1 MNQRKNFVPFDET
14 RRCLFLMLLLFA
26 SFSVGAQEY
35 AVAFSQPHGFYDSPF
50 EVSISQAGDGQ
61 EGGLAIRYT
70 LDGSEPTFLST
81 LYQGALRVKGN
92 TILRAAAFNG
102 EVRVSPV
109 STATYLFLDDVLR
122 QSNTP
127 EGYPDTWGEFTDI
140 WGTAEADY
148 EMDPEMTSNAKL
160 AKKIRQGLTAIP
172 TLSVVTDREGL
183 FSHIPD
189 SAQGGIYIYTGT
201 PVGDGIGR
209 GWERHVSMEMFGGDD
224 QNLNLTVDCGIKLHG
239 GHSRLAEKNPK
250 HSFRLMFKSEFG
262 PGKLNYP
269 IFGPDGPEKFDQL
282 ILRCMFGNAWQH
294 WDGGNRK
301 RAQYERDTWART
313 VQSLMGHPASRVRY
327 VHLYL
332 NGMYWGL
339 YNLAER
345 VDDYYCSSNFG
356 GKKSEYDV
364 IKVEEDHAGHTIE
377 PADGTMEKWDEM
389 MVLVNKASSSN
400 AAYFQLTGCNA
411 SGEPDNS
418 VEPLLDVDNFI
429 DHILINQYGGNT
441 DWDYHNWYAFR
452 NRESADCGF
461 RFVCWDSEL
470 IFGSPTEHN
479 LGYFNNGAPTYIL
492 NRLVRNPNFLH
503 RYMDRAYKHLV
514 APGGWLTPERV
525 VQVWDS
531 LYNVIAL
538 PLYAE
543 SARWGDYRRDVHPY
557 MSQGKLYTVDD
568 YYLPE
573 RQRLLTEYFPFRSEI
588 LVEQLKD
595 RGWYSKV
602 EAPQMRLNGQ
612 PLGAGVDTLTHA
624 DVLTFTNYR
633 SVYFTVDGSQPVS
646 WAASSSG
653 TLQPEARR
661 FANGMNVL
669 DEVDFST
676 VRTLTVR
683 AIMRGSSSN
692 WSPTVERT
700 FVLDQA
706 SGIVPV
712 RCEEMASDD
721 AVYDLQ
727 GRRLPDGSPL
737 RKGVYVKNG
746 KKILVR

>member
-1 MNQRKNFVPFDET
+1 MIS
-14 RRCLFLMLLLFA
+14 LLLLLV
-26 SFSVGAQEY
+26 SLSIGAQEPE
-35 AVAFSQPHGFYDSPF
+35 VAFSQPHGFYDSPF
-50 EVSISQAGDGQ
+50 EVAITLDGDTQ
-61 EGGLAIRYT
+61 EHDLTIRYT
-70 LDGSEPTFLST
+70 LDGSEPTSSST
-81 LYQGALRVKGN
+81 LYQGALRVAGT

-102 EVRVSPV
+102 DVCISPV
-109 STATYLFLDDVLR
+109 TTATYLFLDDVLR

-127 EGYPDTWGEFTDI
+127 EGYPDTWGDYTDI
-140 WGTAEADY
+140 WGTAQADY
-148 EMDPEMTSNAKL
+148 EMDPEMTSNATL
-160 AKKIRQGLTAIP
+160 AKKIRQGLVAIP
-172 TLSVVTDREGL
+172 TLSVVTDRDGL

-209 GWERHVSMEMFGGDD
+209 GWERRVSMEMFGGSDES
-224 QNLNLTVDCGIKLHG
+224 LNLTVDCGIKLHG

-262 PGKLNYP
+262 AGKLDYP
-269 IFGPDGPEKFDQL
+269 IFGSDGPEKFDQL
-282 ILRCMFGNAWQH
+282 VLRCMFGNAWQH
-294 WDGGNRK
+294 WDSGNRK

-313 VQSLMGHPASRVRY
+313 VQSLMGHPASRVLY

-345 VDDYYCSSNFG
+345 IDDYYCSSNFG

-364 IKVEEDHAGHTIE
+364 IKVEEDHAGHSIE
-377 PADGTMEKWDEM
+377 PSDGTMEKWNEM
-389 MVLVNKASSSN
+389 MALVNRASTSN
-400 AAYFQLTGCNA
+400 AAYFQLTGCNS
-411 SGEPDNS
+411 SGEPDNG

-441 DWDYHNWYAFR
+441 DWDNHNWYAFR

-461 RFVCWDSEL
+461 RFLCWDSEL
-470 IFGSPTEHN
+470 IFGSPTENN
-479 LGYFNNGAPTYIL
+479 LGYNNYGAPTYIL

-503 RYMDRAYKHLV
+503 RYMDRAYMHLV

-531 LYNVIAL
+531 LYHIIAL

-557 MSQGKLYTVDD
+557 TSQGKLYTVDD

-588 LVEQLKD
+588 LIEQLKSQ
-595 RGWYSKV
+595 GWYSEV
-602 EAPQMRLNGQ
+602 DVPQMRLNGE
-612 PLGAGVDTLTHA
+612 PLDAGVDTLTHA

-633 SVYFTVDGSQPVS
+633 NVYFTVDGSAPVS
-646 WAASSSG
+646 WASGSNG
-653 TLQPEARR
+653 TLKSDARR

-676 VRTLTVR
+676 ARTLTVR

-692 WSPTVERT
+692 WSPAVERT
-700 FVLDQA
+700 FVLDQT

-712 RCEEMASDD
+712 RREQMTNSD

-727 GRRLPDGSPL
+727 GRRMPDGSPL